1 MPRRRH
7 SWTDLPSTSYFI
19 LCGQNTQGWYVV
31 AIALEMPLLQCA
43 FCVDSNNYIQ
53 RTIIDTA
60 PEMWSSE
67 SLPPIW
73 VCDSHLL
80 LCFIISNFYF
90 NYVFQRYFSN
100 VSCRVSWFTRS
111 GHWACHSVDQH
122 VWCCR
127 FMPFTGKTVCFCVC
141 VFLISLL
148 SELQKLVCFHGV
160 VSCSSTFVSV
170 GFLVHYLQICDKKN
184 IASIP
189 TLCWFFVT
197 ELSSLTCAKYEN
209 VNTLQ
214 NRKTLTRCR
223 TSHLTRTQN
232 IFYIAVLNVGVFL
245 SGHTSKPQYA
255 LPGFP
260 FFFFWPA
267 RGPES

>member
-7 SWTDLPSTSYFI
+7 SWTDLPSTFYFI

-67 SLPPIW
+67 SLPPTW
-73 VCDSHLL
+73 VCDSHLLL

-90 NYVFQRYFSN
+90 NNVFQRYFSN

-170 GFLVHYLQICDKKN
+170 GFLVHYLQICDKK
-184 IASIP
+184 
-189 TLCWFFVT
+189 TLPAYQHCADFLW
-197 ELSSLTCAKYEN
+197 LSLARSH
-209 VNTLQ
+209 VQ
-214 NRKTLTRCR
+214 NMKMWTRCK
-223 TSHLTRTQN
+223 TR
-232 IFYIAVLNVGVFL
+232 
-245 SGHTSKPQYA
+245 KPSLDVA
-255 LPGFP
+255 PIT
-260 FFFFWPA
+260 
-267 RGPES
+267 

>member
-1 MPRRRH
+1 MTHTFCCCVLLFRIFISITFSSAILVTCPVV
-7 SWTDLPSTSYFI
+7 SADLRGLVTELVIPLTSTFD
-19 LCGQNTQGWYVV
+19 VV
-31 AIALEMPLLQCA
+31 VSC
-43 FCVDSNNYIQ
+43 
-53 RTIIDTA
+53 
-60 PEMWSSE
+60 
-67 SLPPIW
+67 
-73 VCDSHLL
+73 LL
-80 LCFIISNFYF
+80 LAKQC
-90 NYVFQRYFSN
+90 
-100 VSCRVSWFTRS
+100 VSV
-111 GHWACHSVDQH
+111 
-122 VWCCR
+122 
-127 FMPFTGKTVCFCVC
+127 CVC

-170 GFLVHYLQICDKKN
+170 GFLVHYLQICDKK
-184 IASIP
+184 
-189 TLCWFFVT
+189 TLPAYQHCADFFVT

-223 TSHLTRTQN
+223 TNHLTRTQN

-260 FFFFWPA
+260 FFFFFWPA